1 MVWCLTCDENQE
13 TAEKCVYRYQET
25 DRATVVE
32 ILVVDILVVCVTSAV
47 AQSFLCSV
55 LALSISALSFT
66 AFTHDQM
73 LTKSHSVY
81 LCTFHVFHN
90 SSALPS
96 FLALGHH
103 AVRLCELVMLIV
115 DEVLAVDIFEFEQHR
130 DCKFRQV
137 FQTGWFKPLSLVFES
152 STMSRKFSNPT
163 IQSQRTRCFQETLM
177 VVLV

>member
-1 MVWCLTCDENQE
+1 MV
-13 TAEKCVYRYQET
+13 
-25 DRATVVE
+25 
-32 ILVVDILVVCVTSAV
+32 
-47 AQSFLCSV
+47 F
-55 LALSISALSFT
+55 
-66 AFTHDQM
+66 DQM

-130 DCKFRQV
+130 DCTFRQV
-137 FQTGWFKPLSLVFES
+137 FQTG
-152 STMSRKFSNPT
+152 
-163 IQSQRTRCFQETLM
+163 
-177 VVLV
+177 